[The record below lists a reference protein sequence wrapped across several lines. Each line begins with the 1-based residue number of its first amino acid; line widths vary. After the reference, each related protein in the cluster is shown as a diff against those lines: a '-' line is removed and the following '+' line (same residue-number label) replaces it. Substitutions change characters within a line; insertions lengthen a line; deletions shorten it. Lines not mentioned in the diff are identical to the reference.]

1 MEIVKAVVEAIIAG
15 KEWGLIA
22 GFLLIFWLIIRRIL
36 QAEKERDEI
45 DMERENK
52 LLDSLGKCHD
62 NLPKISAGFDRMVDS
77 VKSLNGIVAANTK
90 TTELL
95 GEKIAALTAEV
106 RQHGETLD
114 DHEAAIKRLEQIEKG
129 DYLEQHN

>member
-22 GFLLIFWLIIRRIL
+22 GFLIIFWVIIHRIL

-45 DMERENK
+45 DFERESK

-62 NLPKISAGFDRMVDS
+62 NLPKIAAGFDRIADS

-90 TTELL
+90 TIELL
-95 GEKIAALTAEV
+95 GEKITALTAEV
-106 RQHGETLD
+106 RHHAETLD
-114 DHEAAIKRLEQIEKG
+114 DHDAAIKRLEQIGEG
-129 DYLEQHN
+129 EYLEQNN

>member
-1 MEIVKAVVEAIIAG
+1 MEIVRAILEAIIAG

-22 GFLLIFWLIIRRIL
+22 GFLIIFWVIIHRIL

-45 DMERENK
+45 DYERENK

-62 NLPKISAGFDRMVDS
+62 NLPKISAGFDSLVDS
-77 VKSLNGIVAANTK
+77 VKSLNGIVAANTQ

-106 RQHGETLD
+106 RHHTETLD
-114 DHEAAIKRLEQIEKG
+114 DHEAAIKRLEQIGEG